1 MSYKEIQTKIKQ
13 LKELKDQV
21 LDAEVKIIGYQDDEK
36 LLKLLSEGE
45 EYPKIFSP
53 VRNQILALLEG
64 KKPLTKVD
72 SATRKKLEYAIKGEC
87 FINEINPL
95 DKTGAL
101 LPFKK
106 LTAKISKEISLL
118 SKKNIRADLLDF
130 LES

>member
-1 MSYKEIQTKIKQ
+1 MNYKEIQKKIKQ
-13 LKELKDQV
+13 LEELKAQV

-36 LLKLLSEGE
+36 LSKLLSE

-53 VRNQILALLEG
+53 VRNQILALVEG

-118 SKKNIRADLLDF
+118 SKKNIRTDLLDF

>member
-1 MSYKEIQTKIKQ
+1 MNYKEIQKKIKQ
-13 LKELKDQV
+13 LEELKAQV
-21 LDAEVKIIGYQDDEK
+21 LDAEVKVIGYQDNEK
-36 LLKLLSEGE
+36 LLKLLSE

-53 VRNQILALLEG
+53 VRNQILALVEG